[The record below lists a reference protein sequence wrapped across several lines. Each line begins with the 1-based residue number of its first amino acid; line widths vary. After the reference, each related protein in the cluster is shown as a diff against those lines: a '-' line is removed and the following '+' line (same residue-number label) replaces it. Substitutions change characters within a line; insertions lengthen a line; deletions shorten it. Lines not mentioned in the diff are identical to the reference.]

1 MSGGVFLPN
10 ALYNRQQMK
19 NIRLFLAIAICVV
32 LPASLAA
39 QRDKKAP
46 PAKEDAPQTLL
57 VNVDLV
63 NVLFTVADKNGRFIT
78 NLQKN
83 DFKVAED
90 YTQQTISNFSNETN
104 LPLSIGLVFD
114 TSASILGKL
123 KFEQEAAGEFF
134 YTTLRRGTDKAFVVT
149 FDNQA
154 GLAQD
159 FTDNSEL
166 LTKSLSKVHSAGTTA
181 LFDAVYEA
189 VANKLVGQQ
198 GRHVIIVISDG
209 DDNSSERSIDD
220 TIEMAQKS
228 DTVIYAVGT
237 NPTEL
242 FGSTRDRGNKF
253 LKRLTEETGGRLFL
267 PVRLEDLTQSF
278 LQISEELRSQ
288 YTLGYFSSNTKR
300 DGSYRRIKITTTNK
314 LFRVRAR
321 EGYYASRANPS

>member
-1 MSGGVFLPN
+1 M
-10 ALYNRQQMK
+10 R
-19 NIRLFLAIAICVV
+19 NIRLVLAVGLC
-32 LPASLAA
+32 LMLSASLAA
-39 QRDKKAP
+39 QKKKKGEGP
-46 PAKEDAPQTLL
+46 VEDEQTLS

-63 NVLFTVADKNGRFIT
+63 NVLFTVVDKNGRFIT
-78 NLQKN
+78 NLQKQ

-90 YTQQTISNFSNETN
+90 YTPQMISNFSNETN

-149 FDNQA
+149 FDNRV

-159 FTDNSEL
+159 FTDNSEVL
-166 LTKSLSKVHSAGTTA
+166 MRSLDKVHSAGTTA
-181 LFDAVYEA
+181 LFDAVYESID
-189 VANKLVGQQ
+189 NKLVGLE
-198 GRHVIIVISDG
+198 GRKVIIVISDG
-209 DDNSSERSIDD
+209 DDNSSDRTLDE
-220 TIEMAQKS
+220 TIEKAQKS
-228 DTVIYAVGT
+228 DTVVYAVGT
-237 NPTEL
+237 NPTQL
-242 FGSTRDRGNKF
+242 FGSDRDRGNKY

-288 YTLGYFSSNTKR
+288 YTLGYRSSNAKR

-314 LFRVRAR
+314 LFKVRSR
-321 EGYYASRANPS
+321 DGYYASRATLN

>member
-1 MSGGVFLPN
+1 MSGISLGPSLCIIGGN
-10 ALYNRQQMK
+10 MK
-19 NIRLFLAIAICVV
+19 NIRLFVAIAICVV

-39 QRDKKAP
+39 QKNNKKVQ
-46 PAKEDAPQTLL
+46 PAKEDAPQTLS

-78 NLQKN
+78 NLQKQ

-90 YTQQTISNFSNETN
+90 YTQQMISNFSNETN

-149 FDNQA
+149 FDNTV

-166 LTKSLSKVHSAGTTA
+166 LTKSLTNVHSAGTTA

-242 FGSTRDRGNKF
+242 FGSTR
-253 LKRLTEETGGRLFL
+253 
-267 PVRLEDLTQSF
+267 
-278 LQISEELRSQ
+278 
-288 YTLGYFSSNTKR
+288 
-300 DGSYRRIKITTTNK
+300 
-314 LFRVRAR
+314 
-321 EGYYASRANPS
+321 

>member
-1 MSGGVFLPN
+1 MSGDVFLPN

-19 NIRLFLAIAICVV
+19 NIRLFFAIAICVF

-39 QRDKKAP
+39 QRNKKAQP
-46 PAKEDAPQTLL
+46 PKEDAPQTLS

-83 DFKVAED
+83 DFKVTED

-166 LTKSLSKVHSAGTTA
+166 LTKSLTKVHSAGTTA

-242 FGSTRDRGNKF
+242 FGSTRDRGNRF

-267 PVRLEDLTQSF
+267 PVKLEDLTQSF

>member
-1 MSGGVFLPN
+1 
-10 ALYNRQQMK
+10 MK
-19 NIRLFLAIAICVV
+19 NIRLFVAIAICVV

-39 QRDKKAP
+39 QKNNKKGQ
-46 PAKEDAPQTLL
+46 PAKEDAPQTLS

-78 NLQKN
+78 NLQKS

-90 YTQQTISNFSNETN
+90 YIGQNISNFSNETN

-149 FDNQA
+149 FDNKV
-154 GLAQD
+154 GLTQD
-159 FTDNSEL
+159 FTDDSEL
-166 LTKSLSKVHSAGTTA
+166 LTKSLNNVHSAGTTA
-181 LFDAVYEA
+181 LFDAVYQTITS
-189 VANKLVGQQ
+189 KLAGLE
-198 GRHVIIVISDG
+198 GRKVIIVISDG
-209 DDNSSERSIDD
+209 DDNSSDRTIDE
-220 TIEMAQKS
+220 TIELAQKS

-242 FGSTRDRGNKF
+242 FGSDRDRGNKF
-253 LKRLTEETGGRLFL
+253 LKRLTDETGGRLFL
-267 PVRLEDLTQSF
+267 PVKLEDLTQSF

-288 YTLGYFSSNTKR
+288 YTLGYFSTNTKR

-321 EGYYASRANPS
+321 DGYYASRAGLN

>member
-1 MSGGVFLPN
+1 M
-10 ALYNRQQMK
+10 QQMK
-19 NIRLFLAIAICVV
+19 NIRLFLAITVCVV
-32 LPASLAA
+32 LPASLAG
-39 QRDKKAP
+39 QRNKKAQ
-46 PAKEDAPQTLL
+46 PAKEDTSQTLS

-78 NLQKN
+78 NLQKS

-90 YTQQTISNFSNETN
+90 YTPQAISNFSNETN

-123 KFEQEAAGEFF
+123 KFEQQAAGEFF

-149 FDNQA
+149 FDNEA

-159 FTDNSEL
+159 FTDSSEL
-166 LTKSLSKVHSAGTTA
+166 LTKSLTKVHSAGTTA

-189 VANKLVGQQ
+189 IANKLVGQQ

-209 DDNSSERSIDD
+209 DDNSSERSIED
-220 TIEMAQKS
+220 TIEVAQKN

-267 PVRLEDLTQSF
+267 PVKLEDLTQSF

-288 YTLGYFSSNTKR
+288 YTLGYFSTNTKR
-300 DGSYRRIKITTTNK
+300 DGSYRRIKITTANK

-321 EGYYASRANPS
+321 DGYYASRANPS

>member
-1 MSGGVFLPN
+1 
-10 ALYNRQQMK
+10 MK
-19 NIRLFLAIAICVV
+19 NIRLFLAIAVCVV

-39 QRDKKAP
+39 QKNKKAQP
-46 PAKEDAPQTLL
+46 PKEDAAQTLS

-83 DFKVAED
+83 DFKVTED
-90 YTQQTISNFSNETN
+90 YMPQMVSNFSNETN

-134 YTTLRRGTDKAFVVT
+134 YTTLRRGTDRAFVVT
-149 FDNQA
+149 FDNKV
-154 GLAQD
+154 GLTQD

-166 LTKSLSKVHSAGTTA
+166 LTKSLTNVRSAGTTA
-181 LFDAVYEA
+181 LFDAVYESI
-189 VANKLVGQQ
+189 ANKLVGQQ

-209 DDNSSERSIDD
+209 DDNSSERSIED

-242 FGSTRDRGNKF
+242 FATSRDRGNKF

-267 PVRLEDLTQSF
+267 PVKLEDLTQSF

-288 YTLGYFSSNTKR
+288 YTLGYFSTNTKR

-321 EGYYASRANPS
+321 DGYYASRANPS

>member
-1 MSGGVFLPN
+1 
-10 ALYNRQQMK
+10 MK
-19 NIRLFLAIAICVV
+19 NTRLFLAVGLCLV
-32 LPASLAA
+32 LSGSLAA
-39 QRDKKAP
+39 QRNKKAEA
-46 PAKEDAPQTLL
+46 AKVEDSQTLS

-63 NVLFTVADKNGRFIT
+63 NVLFTVVDKNGRFIT
-78 NLQKN
+78 NLQRG

-90 YTQQTISNFSNETN
+90 YNPQMISNFSNETN

-149 FDNQA
+149 FDNRV
-154 GLAQD
+154 GLVQD

-166 LTKSLSKVHSAGTTA
+166 LIRSLDKVHSAGTTA
-181 LFDAVYEA
+181 LFDAVYQSID
-189 VANKLVGQQ
+189 NKLIGQE
-198 GRHVIIVISDG
+198 GRHVIIAISDG
-209 DDNSSERSIDD
+209 DDNSSEHSIED
-220 TIEMAQKS
+220 TIEMAQKT

-237 NPTEL
+237 NPTQL
-242 FGSTRDRGNKF
+242 FGSDRDRGNKY
-253 LKRLTEETGGRLFL
+253 LRRLTEETGGRLFL
-267 PVRLEDLTQSF
+267 PIKLEDLTQSF

-288 YTLGYFSSNTKR
+288 YTLGYRSSNAKR

-321 EGYYASRANPS
+321 DGYYASRATLN

>member
-1 MSGGVFLPN
+1 M
-10 ALYNRQQMK
+10 QHMK
-19 NIRLFLAIAICVV
+19 NIRLFFVIAICVI

-39 QRDKKAP
+39 QRNKKAP
-46 PAKEDAPQTLL
+46 PVKEDASQTLS

-90 YTQQTISNFSNETN
+90 YTAQTVSNFSNETN

-149 FDNQA
+149 FDNRV

-166 LTKSLSKVHSAGTTA
+166 LTKSLTNVHSAGTTA
-181 LFDAVYEA
+181 MFDAVYEA
-189 VANKLVGQQ
+189 ITNKLVGQE

-209 DDNSSERSIDD
+209 DDNSSERSIED

-242 FGSTRDRGNKF
+242 FGSNRDRGNRF

-267 PVRLEDLTQSF
+267 PVKLEDLTQSF

-300 DGSYRRIKITTTNK
+300 DGTYRRIKITTTNK

-321 EGYYASRANPS
+321 DGYYASRANPS